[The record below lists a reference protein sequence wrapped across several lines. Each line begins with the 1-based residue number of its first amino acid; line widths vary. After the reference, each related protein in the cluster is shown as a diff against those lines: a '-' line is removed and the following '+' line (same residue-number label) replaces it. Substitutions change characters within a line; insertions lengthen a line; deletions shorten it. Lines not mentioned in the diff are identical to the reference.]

1 MHKEPAPTTFDFV
14 KMLPMERNTWA
25 DNLHITIA
33 FMPQRLARTER
44 DAMLTFKYHLLLKQK
59 IHQLL
64 VGSEL
69 EAQRFYNLPEKIMQ
83 SFLS

>member
-1 MHKEPAPTTFDFV
+1 MHKEPAPTAFDFV
-14 KMLPMERNTWA
+14 KMLSMERNAGA
-25 DNLHITIA
+25 DDLHITFA

-44 DAMLTFKYHLLLKQK
+44 DAMLAFKYHLLLEQK
-59 IHQLL
+59 IHQFL

-69 EAQRFYNLPEKIMQ
+69 EAQRFYDLPEEIMQ